1 MRKEELEKYYLQ
13 FNRLFFFDK
22 LPDLSHISISIEN
35 KNDSDYLGYSEI
47 DREKS
52 DIKREDIYYNICI
65 NEGHDI
71 SDKEIRSV
79 LCHEMIH
86 IWQWNDIDFEK
97 YDSDYSWKNGH
108 NSAFISK
115 MNSINYLAKEE
126 GMDIKIE
133 LFSIE

>member
-1 MRKEELEKYYLQ
+1 MTKSELEKYYLK
-13 FNRLFFFDK
+13 FNDLFFFGK
-22 LPDLSHISISIEN
+22 LPDINHIFISIEYN
-35 KNDSDYLGYSEI
+35 KDGDYLGYSEI
-47 DREKS
+47 DRAKS
-52 DIKREDIYYNICI
+52 DIKKKDIYYNICI
-65 NEGHDI
+65 NGGYDI
-71 SDKEIRSV
+71 SDKKVKNV

-126 GMDIKIE
+126 GLDIKVE